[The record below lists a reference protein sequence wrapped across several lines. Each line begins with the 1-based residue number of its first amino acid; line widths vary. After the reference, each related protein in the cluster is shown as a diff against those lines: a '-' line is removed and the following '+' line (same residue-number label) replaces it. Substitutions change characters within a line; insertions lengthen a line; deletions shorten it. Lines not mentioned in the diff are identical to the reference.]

1 MNVSVG
7 RIRDFLIK
15 DETKQSDIEHE
26 DIPEIAV
33 KVQDVDFGWT
43 TNEAILKK
51 YDNMITNKVNKFLII
66 ILFLFEVLHSKHPK
80 EN

>member
-26 DIPEIAV
+26 YIPDIAV

-51 YDNMITNKVNKFLII
+51 YDMITNKVNKFLII

>member
-1 MNVSVG
+1 LNVSVG

-26 DIPEIAV
+26 DIPGIAV

-51 YDNMITNKVNKFLII
+51 YDMIINKVNKL
-66 ILFLFEVLHSKHPK
+66 
-80 EN
+80 